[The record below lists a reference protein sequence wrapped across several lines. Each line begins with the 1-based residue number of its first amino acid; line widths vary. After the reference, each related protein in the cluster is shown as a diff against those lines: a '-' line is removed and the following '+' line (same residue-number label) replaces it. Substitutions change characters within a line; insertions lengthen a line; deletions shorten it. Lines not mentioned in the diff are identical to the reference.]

1 MTTPCLS
8 GLVLLDRC
16 VAWLLGVLLGD
27 FGGFLW
33 LVSKT
38 VGGCGGVNVLLG
50 TFLCVV
56 YITLVWG
63 CLVED
68 I

>member
-38 VGGCGGVNVLLG
+38 VGGVGVLMCYWALFYVWCISHWIG
-50 TFLCVV
+50 VCCVV
-56 YITLVWG
+56 
-63 CLVED
+63 
-68 I
+68 